1 MKRVPF
7 ISNKKS
13 VSSKQKAEI
22 QKFVETNEQINTFF
36 EHIMS
41 KYSLDQV
48 EEDTLNTISEH
59 LDNVTSLLLKVK

>member
-7 ISNKKS
+7 MSNKKS
-13 VSSKQKAEI
+13 VSNKEKAEI

>member
-13 VSSKQKAEI
+13 VSNKQKAEI